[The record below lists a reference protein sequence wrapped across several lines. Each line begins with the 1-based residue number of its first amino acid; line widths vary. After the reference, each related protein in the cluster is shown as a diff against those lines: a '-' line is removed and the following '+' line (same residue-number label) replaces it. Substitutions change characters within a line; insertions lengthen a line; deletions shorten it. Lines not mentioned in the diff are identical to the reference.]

1 MNCRAVLPVMFLT
14 LLGVSGVARPAFGK
28 SGPARPSAV
37 PRTSKGQDKG
47 ALSSTYVIGSED
59 VLEIDVWKEPAVTR
73 TVPVRPDGKISL
85 PLLQDVQAAGL
96 TPAELGMNLT
106 KRFEKFFTDPE
117 VTVVVTKMNSQRIYI
132 LGEVGHPGPQLLL
145 PKMTVLD
152 ALSAAGGLSQ
162 FASKKKIY
170 VLRKKNGKSE
180 RLPFNYK
187 KAIRGKGPAQ
197 DIVLQPG
204 DTVVVP

>member
-1 MNCRAVLPVMFLT
+1 MNCRAALLVMFLT
-14 LLGVSGVARPAFGK
+14 LLGVSGATRPALGK
-28 SGPARPSAV
+28 SGPARPSAIAG
-37 PRTSKGQDKG
+37 TSKGQDQG

-96 TPAELGMNLT
+96 TPAELGTNLT

-180 RLPFNYK
+180 RLRFNYK